1 MTRPAAHECEGDINA
16 RPEQVGHYPQ
26 LFHRLQIEGPQGS
39 PYDDQIDKAAYF
51 ERCWP
56 NRESIRAHVLERICE
71 SGGEAF
77 VLYKCV
83 TNDEK
88 EFRNTEYFDFE
99 GDRIRQINVYFG
111 AAYKHGAFVK
121 SP

>member
-1 MTRPAAHECEGDINA
+1 MPARSKSDIIRSYFTA
-16 RPEQVGHYPQ
+16 YKSKDRKAVETLLTGG
-26 LFHRLQIEGPQGS
+26 FAFTS

-77 VLYKCV
+77 VLYKCI

-88 EFRNTEYFDFE
+88 EFRNTEYFVFE